1 MSFRWLV
8 MCLTSHLLT
17 LNTFSALIV
26 YAYMDGWYTLCHS
39 NMFFIFELNHASSS
53 RSNMNRGWD
62 QIDNEFMLLLV
73 LLLSSSF
80 FVIQFSS
87 MKNFFMFH
95 EYKMIILKAREVIQE
110 RFCKFEI
117 VIQKISSLFPLFYL
131 LVKFLN
137 NR

>member
-8 MCLTSHLLT
+8 TCLNSHLLT
-17 LNTFSALIV
+17 LNTFSTLIV
-26 YAYMDGWYTLCHS
+26 YAYTDGWYTPCHS
-39 NMFFIFELNHASSS
+39 NMVFIFELNHTSSS
-53 RSNMNRGWD
+53 RSNMNREWD

-73 LLLSSSF
+73 LLLSSFFFFLFSF
-80 FVIQFSS
+80 FVIYFSS

-117 VIQKISSLFPLFYL
+117 VIQKISSLSLYFTS
-131 LVKFLN
+131 
-137 NR
+137 